1 MNELPPISPGTNSC
15 RVPAQMWQGSGQWA
29 PVPVKMGEPSPREI
43 HQVPAQM
50 GVARVSAIPVQMW
63 QRCPSPGTN
72 VVGVSAVP
80 VPMRDGAYQRQGRRC
95 AVAARVDSPFVCH

>member
-50 GVARVSAIPVQMW
+50 GVARVSAIPVFRCGKDAPVPVQMW
-63 QRCPSPGTN
+63 SG
-72 VVGVSAVP
+72 
-80 VPMRDGAYQRQGRRC
+80 
-95 AVAARVDSPFVCH
+95 